1 MLWRWLADAVLVVH
15 LGFVLFALLGALA
28 VWRWPSVA
36 WLHLPALVWGA
47 YVVLAGDIC
56 PLTPLEVHL
65 RVAGGEAGYDISF
78 IERYLLPLIY
88 PDVVQGDAGRGLQ
101 QTLGMVLLGFN
112 AAIYALWIRRRR

>member
-28 VWRWPSVA
+28 VWRWPAVA
-36 WLHLPALVWGA
+36 WLHLPALIWGG

-56 PLTPLEVHL
+56 PLTPLEVRL
-65 RVAGGEAGYDISF
+65 RMAGGQAGYAGSF
-78 IERYLLPLIY
+78 IEQYLLPLIY

-101 QTLGMVLLGFN
+101 QTLGVLLLGVN
-112 AAIYALWIRRRR
+112 AVMYALWIRRRR

>member
-28 VWRWPSVA
+28 VWRWPAVA
-36 WLHLPALVWGA
+36 WLHLPALIWGG

-56 PLTPLEVHL
+56 PLTPLEVRL
-65 RVAGGEAGYDISF
+65 RMAGGQAGYAGSF
-78 IERYLLPLIY
+78 IEQYLLPLIY

-101 QTLGMVLLGFN
+101 QTLGVLLLGFN
-112 AAIYALWIRRRR
+112 AVMYALWIRRRR